1 MKIELGFFKKLKA
14 VDTTRDYTIIVDM
27 SGSMT
32 GPRWEQARDAVAYLA
47 PYAVKVFNFIFN
59 FRNVY
64 LISNFKLQCDP
75 TGITLYYFDHGV
87 T

>member
-32 GPRWEQARDAVAYLA
+32 GARWDQARDAVAYLA
-47 PYAVKVFNFIFN
+47 PYAVKVSKF
-59 FRNVY
+59 
-64 LISNFKLQCDP
+64 
-75 TGITLYYFDHGV
+75 
-87 T
+87 